1 MPININISIESN
13 LFIETCCYLGNTSLD
28 SLTNIFKNLNQTEL
42 NVLSDIKK
50 QSNPCFLCEFFTHS
64 PDKSFDG
71 VVKFINDLSLKS
83 FIYYYNNENIPYKD
97 ITINSES
104 EIIFLKSTL
113 NKILIQISNYIN
125 AFLDPHIYTTA
136 SQEIFDNLKKASPLE
151 VAQEYMG
158 KRFAR
163 VSDYTEYYFVPSKY
177 FESQPMRFF
186 NDTCLLLITPLTP
199 IESKFSLDEIS
210 TILKIIGDPTRLSIM
225 TLLKEKAMYGKE
237 IADILD
243 IKAPTIT
250 HHIDQLNKI
259 NLLYTEQIGQIKYF
273 SLNRK
278 KFASLLNSL
287 NQFLI

>member
-13 LFIETCCYLGNTSLD
+13 LFIETCCYLGNTSLET
-28 SLTNIFKNLNQTEL
+28 LATILENLNQDEFNL
-42 NVLSDIKK
+42 LSDIKK
-50 QSNPCFLCEFFTHS
+50 QSNPYFLCEFFTHS
-64 PDKSFDG
+64 PDKSFEG
-71 VVKFINDLSLKS
+71 VIKFMDDLSLKY
-83 FIYYYNNENIPYKD
+83 FIYYYNNENVLYDD

-104 EIIFLKSTL
+104 EVIFLKSTL

-125 AFLDPHIYTTA
+125 EFLEPHIYANA

-163 VSDYTEYYFVPSKY
+163 VSDYMEYYFIPSKY
-177 FESQPMRFF
+177 FENQPMRFF
-186 NDTCLLLITPLTP
+186 NDNCLVLITPLTP
-199 IESKFSLDEIS
+199 IESKFSLEEMS

-237 IADILD
+237 IADMLD
-243 IKAPTIT
+243 MKAPTIT

-278 KFASLLNSL
+278 KFSSLLNSL